1 MLLVSRTPFL
11 SIVQALAHGN
21 NVGQCGSPLFS
32 PERAVSQEKLERML
46 PLAHIE
52 TGDSS
57 CVGAQGVQCAHEA
70 LCSVG

>member
-1 MLLVSRTPFL
+1 M

-21 NVGQCGSPLFS
+21 NVGQCSSPLFS

-46 PLAHIE
+46 PLAHLG

-57 CVGAQGVQCAHEA
+57 CVGAWGVQCA
-70 LCSVG
+70 L

>member
-1 MLLVSRTPFL
+1 M

-21 NVGQCGSPLFS
+21 NVGQCSSPLFS

-46 PLAHIE
+46 PLAHLG

-57 CVGAQGVQCAHEA
+57 CVGA
-70 LCSVG
+70 